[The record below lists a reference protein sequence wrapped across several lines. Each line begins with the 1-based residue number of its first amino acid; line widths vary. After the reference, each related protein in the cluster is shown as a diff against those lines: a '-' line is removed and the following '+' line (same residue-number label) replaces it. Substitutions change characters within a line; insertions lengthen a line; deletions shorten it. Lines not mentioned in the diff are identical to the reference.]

1 MSYYSLRFR
10 EMIRRMSRGTI
21 VKGQVDRMETVSFAF
36 VTGLMVAAILIVCI
50 LKYANKDGRVKTE
63 YDERQTAVR
72 GKAYRYA
79 FYAEIFA
86 QVVIMWIL
94 MTGMELPIE
103 DYALLFIGVILG
115 CMVLCAYCIWH
126 DVYWGMNND
135 HRRFYIIFIVATILN
150 AFPVVAGALRGTLIE
165 NGKIGM
171 PLLNIAV
178 LVMMAAVF
186 IELFIKSMM
195 DKKAEKTED

>member
-1 MSYYSLRFR
+1 
-10 EMIRRMSRGTI
+10 
-21 VKGQVDRMETVSFAF
+21 METAGIAFA
-36 VTGLMVAAILIVCI
+36 TGLMIAAVIVVCI
-50 LKYANKDGRVKTE
+50 LKYANRDGKVRTE
-63 YDERQTAVR
+63 YDERQKAVR

-79 FYAEIFA
+79 FYTEIIS

-94 MTGMELPIE
+94 MMGIELPVE
-103 DYALLFIGVILG
+103 EYALIFIGVILG
-115 CMVLCAYCIWH
+115 CIVLCAYCIWH

-135 HRRFYIIFIVATILN
+135 HRRFYIIFVVATILN